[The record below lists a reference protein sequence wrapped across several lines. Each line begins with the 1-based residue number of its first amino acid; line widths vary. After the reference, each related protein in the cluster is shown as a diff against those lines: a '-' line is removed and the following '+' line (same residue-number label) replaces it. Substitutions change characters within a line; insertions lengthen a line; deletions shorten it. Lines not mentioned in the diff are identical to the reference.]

1 MIEATHHRRKEELSQ
16 VLSPNRIQSLRK
28 NLPLRSPRSSCSE
41 QAPSRRK
48 MRALSE
54 RHTFCAVLQ
63 QYVNKYRTFL
73 YSGGCRF
80 THFQGIFRAFF
91 VKRTHIRKCV
101 RPWKKPWKCPTLEI
115 GLFPGLFS
123 GFFRAF
129 FGLFFDKNGCKERF
143 FPKTKSKSGFF
154 VRFSFSFFGTIRN
167 GLRPIL
173 AGGKTDKKATK
184 KQQFVDCFCLD
195 LDALVQFL
203 YNSGFCSTNYFCQN
217 KTWVFVQI

>member
-129 FGLFFDKNGCKERF
+129 FGLFLIRTGVRGVLYGKKSGQIECLRKYRF
-143 FPKTKSKSGFF
+143 SKSVIEKGPFF
-154 VRFSFSFFGTIRN
+154 LFR
-167 GLRPIL
+167 
-173 AGGKTDKKATK
+173 
-184 KQQFVDCFCLD
+184 CFCCES
-195 LDALVQFL
+195 ALF
-203 YNSGFCSTNYFCQN
+203 QN
-217 KTWVFVQI
+217 G

>member
-129 FGLFFDKNGCKERF
+129 FGLFFDKNGCKRANEKKFIFR
-143 FPKTKSKSGFF
+143 KIGKNDHLG
-154 VRFSFSFFGTIRN
+154 RN
-167 GLRPIL
+167 QRYLSI
-173 AGGKTDKKATK
+173 
-184 KQQFVDCFCLD
+184 
-195 LDALVQFL
+195 
-203 YNSGFCSTNYFCQN
+203 
-217 KTWVFVQI
+217 FVQSHNKAYQ

>member
-123 GFFRAF
+123 GIFFDTVPGPLAGQ
-129 FGLFFDKNGCKERF
+129 GLFLDRIIYFADGDPLTIWISFKMTDLESSWAGLSSDMVISRIGHKLHMQWRDKDFDRQKF
-143 FPKTKSKSGFF
+143 
-154 VRFSFSFFGTIRN
+154 
-167 GLRPIL
+167 
-173 AGGKTDKKATK
+173 
-184 KQQFVDCFCLD
+184 
-195 LDALVQFL
+195 
-203 YNSGFCSTNYFCQN
+203 
-217 KTWVFVQI
+217 